1 MKSFIMLIG
10 LMSLSMST
18 FADGGLLHATKQKHK
33 QKFEAKYPTKEFK
46 DSKHGK
52 YKKVKEEAV
61 KEIYPD
67 KVPNDLFIN
76 PIKKTVIYKK
86 MKDKIKVKD
95 EGKPASEKLK
105 FYLKSDPKFMSQ
117 AEGELEET
125 AVASISDAMPSVSSV
140 VSTSEVVES
149 SQVSEL

>member
-1 MKSFIMLIG
+1 MLIG
-10 LMSLSMST
+10 LMLLSMSS
-18 FADGGLLHATKQKHK
+18 FADAGILHATKQKHK
-33 QKFEAKYPTKEFK
+33 QKFEAKYPSKKFK

-67 KVPNDLFIN
+67 KVPNDLFNN
-76 PIKKTVIYKK
+76 PVKKSIIYKK

-95 EGKPASEKLK
+95 EGKPASKKLK

-117 AEGELEET
+117 REGEIEET
-125 AVASISDAMPSVSSV
+125 ALASISDSVPSVSSV
-140 VSTSEVVES
+140 ENTSSVVES
-149 SQVSEL
+149 SQVGEL